1 MILSPDKKIMTL
13 ESAIYWRGQL
23 KAEGKKLVVTNGCF
37 DVLHRGHADYLF
49 KARKHGDALMVLINS
64 DISVRQLKGP
74 SRPINSEIDRAFLLS
89 SLFFVDSVIIFSEER
104 CTNLFTVI
112 KPDIYVKGADYNLD
126 TINQEE
132 KKALLAVDA
141 KIAFIEFTHGF
152 SSSKIIS
159 ST

>member
-1 MILSPDKKIMTL
+1 MILSPDRKIMTL
-13 ESAIYWRGQL
+13 DSGTIWRNKL

-37 DVLHRGHADYLF
+37 DLLHRGHADYLF
-49 KARKHGDALMVLINS
+49 KSRKHGDALMVLINS

-74 SRPINSEIDRAFLLS
+74 SRPINCELDRAFLLS

-104 CTNLFTVI
+104 CTNLFTTI

-132 KKALLAVDA
+132 KHALLSVKAE
-141 KIAFIEFTHGF
+141 IAFIEFTQGF

-159 ST
+159 NM